1 MDSILFELINSPKQL
16 KEFKS
21 FIVWLLPVYLES
33 DVGRQGIED
42 LYAMFQDGKSLSTE
56 EKVEHL
62 ILAFQKKPIDE
73 IRKTLLQVFPMKQ
86 KGGSRRTRKHR
97 MRGGQVPEIIVSIII
112 VFMFLWCRNHYLQ
125 NLEQQRRLEEEHDR
139 RRGRMFIGQGI
150 QGAGRILFGG
160 NSQPG
165 VAADRVGAATS
176 MLLLPIAERRF
187 GAVAQAVGQV
197 GQFVE
202 ENEDLFRIGQ
212 AAVELI
218 GLLRASNA
226 PAPAPVAAAPAPAPA
241 APAPAHV
248 SAAPAPAAAAPN
260 APRRSVKNLA
270 KLFNKKKN

>member
-1 MDSILFELINSPKQL
+1 MESILFELINSPKQL

-21 FIVWLLPVYLES
+21 FIVWLLPIYLES
-33 DVGRQGIED
+33 EVSRQGIED
-42 LYAMFQDGKSLSTE
+42 LYAMFHDGQDLSTE

-73 IRKTLLQVFPMKQ
+73 IRKTLLQVFPMKE

-97 MRGGQVPEIIVSIII
+97 MRGGQVPEIIAFLII

-125 NLEQQRRLEEEHDR
+125 HLEQQRRLEEEHDR
-139 RRGRMFIGQGI
+139 QRGRMFIGQGI
-150 QGAGRILFGG
+150 QGAGRILFGR

-165 VAADRVGAATS
+165 VAAERVGSATS

-226 PAPAPVAAAPAPAPA
+226 PAATPAPAPAPAPA
-241 APAPAHV
+241 ATPAPAP
-248 SAAPAPAAAAPN
+248 APAPAAAVAPN